1 MSQEVVGPWEFGEY
15 RYLAPSRDQSDLYEE
30 YQEKQLQIHNAGIDG
45 NNMLL
50 NGATL
55 LDMVK
60 KNKDTVPYSNNLLH
74 AKLIETEIAK
84 EKNKNQSKRF
94 WRPVTFYFYG
104 EGGAGKSHLVQKL
117 FGSELYSKSKMQRN
131 GSSWWDNYQGYSI
144 VFLDK

>member
-1 MSQEVVGPWEFGEY
+1 MY
-15 RYLAPSRDQSDLYEE
+15 KE
-30 YQEKQLQIHNAGIDG
+30 YQEKQLQIHDAGIDG

-60 KNKDTVPYSNNLLH
+60 KNKDIVPFSNNIFQ

-104 EGGAGKSHLVQKL
+104 EGEAEKSHLVQKL
-117 FGSELYSKSKMQRN
+117 FRSELYPKSKKQKN
-131 GSSWWDNYQGYSI
+131 GSLWWDGYQGHSI
-144 VFLDK
+144 VFLDEWYTCVD